1 MATSTS
7 KPVKELGEVLGA
19 AINTFGSV
27 PSWVRLRDE
36 VFLKLH
42 PPRPPVI
49 ESPDARTFTARVGQ
63 EIHVPFRLSSGDKP
77 VRWLIE
83 SVSSEEVASQLRL
96 TGGLLS
102 GWTPNIEQS
111 GTNLEVVVSVENQ
124 GGRDSA
130 EIRISVPDIEP
141 LVVTEIGPS
150 LLPVEAGGIGDDK
163 LRPGDRVVVE
173 SGASC
178 QNGPTAGTVVSLPDP
193 PLPPG
198 YRWVLFDSPEG
209 RFSIQSIRESSIHL
223 LSRLQVGD
231 RVRVL
236 GGRQRRL
243 RQLSRAAGS
252 SGTESGEEAVGEI
265 SRHLG
270 TQCVVNLGE
279 GRNLHCFSEALV
291 AAESTFL
298 GPGQCSYLGYADYV
312 IRWSVPGMR
321 IGAIQDPEQIG
332 TAWARDGRS
341 IAVRWD
347 EGSNQTVAAGQLLV
361 FG

>member
-1 MATSTS
+1 MTTGSIE
-7 KPVKELGEVLGA
+7 PIEELGQVLDA

-36 VFLKLH
+36 VSLRLH

-49 ESPDARTFTARVGQ
+49 DSPDARTFTARVGE
-63 EIHVPFRLSSGDKP
+63 EIRVPFRLSSGDKP

-83 SVSSEEVASQLRL
+83 SASSEEVASQLRL

-102 GWTPNIEQS
+102 GWTPKIEHS
-111 GTNLEVVVSVENQ
+111 GTNLEIVVSVENQ

-141 LVVTEIGPS
+141 LVVTEIEPS
-150 LLPVEAGGIGDDK
+150 LLPVEAGGVGGDE
-163 LRPGDRVVVE
+163 LSPGDRVVAD

-178 QNGPTAGTVVSLPDP
+178 SAGPIAGTVVSLPEP

-231 RVRVL
+231 RVRIL
-236 GGRQRRL
+236 GARQRRL
-243 RQLSRAAGS
+243 RQLAIVTGS
-252 SGTESGEEAVGEI
+252 SGAKLGEPATGEI

-270 TQCVVNLGE
+270 AQCVVNLGE

-291 AAESTFL
+291 AAESPFL